1 MPFSPAKKEHLK
13 NGNYSLFE
21 RRVKKDGEVLSLVF
35 FLHFKKSP
43 SKSQIS
49 GLGFR
54 APMFYNSVTKTLSSY
69 MTPGPGCSK
78 LGYDNQGLVW
88 NLMSGL

>member
-1 MPFSPAKKEHLK
+1 MEITPSLNEELRKMVKFWAWSFSYTSKK
-13 NGNYSLFE
+13 YT
-21 RRVKKDGEVLSLVF
+21 
-35 FLHFKKSP
+35 SP